1 MKKSFLF
8 FSLTFLFSACFLLFQ
23 GCVKDSCKKAY
34 KYTYFQPVYKT
45 TAEVKANIKNN
56 TPREIEKPGKIYIR
70 GNYIFLNEIDRGIH
84 IIDNSD
90 PAHPK
95 NFAFIDIPGNLD
107 IAVKDDI
114 LYADLYTDLVAIDIS
129 NPRQVVVKKF
139 VENVFPHRYYGNSFA
154 MDSSKVIAQWLE
166 RDTTV
171 FASCEDAPFWA
182 FESDRFFAATAL
194 NSSGGKSASP
204 IGMGGSMAR
213 FALANQR
220 LYTVGN
226 SDLNTFN
233 VSTAANPTFS
243 NKKNLTWGIETI
255 YPFKDRLFVG
265 STSGMFMFSIS
276 NPDNP
281 QQIGQFNHVRSCDP
295 VIADDDYAYVTL
307 RSGTTCQGFSNQLDV
322 LKLNNFTDPSLV
334 KTYQM
339 TNPHGLSKDG
349 NTLFICDG
357 TTGLKVYN
365 AANVTNLQLITHI
378 TGIETYDVIAYN
390 NLAIV
395 VAKDGLYQYD
405 YSDLNKI
412 RLLSKLTIAN
422 K

>member
-1 MKKSFLF
+1 MKKLSLLFLF
-8 FSLTFLFSACFLLFQ
+8 TFISVAIFILFQ

-34 KYTYFQPVYKT
+34 TYTYYKAVYKT
-45 TAEVKANIKNN
+45 AAEVKANIKNN
-56 TPREIEKPGKIYIR
+56 PSQEIEKPGKIYIQ

-84 IIDNSD
+84 VIDNSN
-90 PAHPK
+90 PAHPQ
-95 NFAFIDIPGNLD
+95 NIAFIDIPGNMDL
-107 IAVKDDI
+107 AVKDNI

-129 NPRQVVVKKF
+129 NPRQIVVKKF
-139 VENVFPHRYYGNSFA
+139 VENVFPHRYYGNGFA
-154 MDSSKVIAQWLE
+154 MDSSKVIAQWVA

-171 FASCEDAPFWA
+171 FASCEEAPVWA
-182 FESDRFFAATAL
+182 FERGIFFDAAL
-194 NSSGGKSASP
+194 SSTGGKSASP
-204 IGMGGSMAR
+204 VGMGGSMAR
-213 FALANQR
+213 FALASRR

-226 SDLNTFN
+226 SDLNVFN

-243 NKKNLTWGIETI
+243 NKKSLSWGIETI

-265 STSGMFMFSIS
+265 STSGMFMFSID

-281 QQIGQFNHVRSCDP
+281 QQIGEFNHVRSCDP

-307 RSGTTCQGFSNQLDV
+307 RSGTRCQGFTNQLDI
-322 LKLNNFTDPSLV
+322 LKLNSFTDPTLIKS
-334 KTYQM
+334 YSM

-357 TTGLKVYN
+357 TNGLNVYN
-365 AANVTNLQLITHI
+365 ASNVSNLQLMTHI

-390 NLAIV
+390 KLAIV

-405 YSDLNKI
+405 YSNLNSI
-412 RLLSKLTIAN
+412 HLLSKLTISN